1 MINIDFI
8 IITKEMCNMIVI
20 MFLYTAECQY
30 LMTEPPRE
38 TKIGSKNQIVKES
51 GVNFTAFD

>member
-1 MINIDFI
+1 MINIV

-30 LMTEPPRE
+30 LMMEPPRE